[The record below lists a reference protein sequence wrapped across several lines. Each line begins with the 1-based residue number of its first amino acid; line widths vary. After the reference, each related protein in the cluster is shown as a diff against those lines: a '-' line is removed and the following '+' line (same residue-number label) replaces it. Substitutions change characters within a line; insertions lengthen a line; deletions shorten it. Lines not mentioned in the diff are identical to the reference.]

1 MTMQID
7 EAAVLPDAPASADIP
22 APQGSDPAAQA
33 AAEQQDGNAAE
44 QKQEQEQ
51 PELARDERGRFKG
64 VQARIDE
71 LTRARHQS
79 DREAVYWREMAQQ
92 QQQREQQA
100 QAEPVAKPQ
109 AGQFASYDEFTEAL
123 ADWKAEAKI
132 RSVLSE
138 RDAQAAQRAEGA
150 ARQAQQATFAERVSI
165 AQQSIADFDQVVGNA
180 EVEISPHVREVL
192 LDSDAGPVLAYVLA
206 KNPDEARRISK
217 MSPLMAARELGR
229 IEAAIAQNGVPPAS
243 PAAGRPVSNAPAPAR
258 TTATGTS
265 ASKDPARMSM
275 DEYVSW
281 RKSTGA
287 GWSR

>member
-1 MTMQID
+1 MQID
-7 EAAVLPDAPASADIP
+7 EAAVSPDAPASADLT
-22 APQGSDPAAQA
+22 APQGPDPAAQA
-33 AAEQQDGNAAE
+33 AAEQQDGSSNAE
-44 QKQEQEQ
+44 QEQTEQ
-51 PELARDERGRFKG
+51 PELPRDERGRFKG

-92 QQQREQQA
+92 QQRDPQA

-165 AQQSIADFDQVVGNA
+165 AQQSIADFDQVVGAA

-229 IEAAIAQNGVPPAS
+229 IEAAIAQHGVPPSA
-243 PAAGRPVSNAPAPAR
+243 PAAGRPVSNAPPPAR
-258 TTATGTS
+258 PTPTGAS
-265 ASKDPARMSM
+265 ASKDPAKMSM

-281 RKSTGA
+281 RKSSGA

>member
-1 MTMQID
+1 MQID
-7 EAAVLPDAPASADIP
+7 EAAVLPDAPASADNTVP
-22 APQGSDPAAQA
+22 TGPEPAAQA
-33 AAEQQDGNAAE
+33 AAEQQDGTAD
-44 QKQEQEQ
+44 QQQQTEQ

-92 QQQREQQA
+92 QQHREQQA
-100 QAEPVAKPQ
+100 QAEPAAKPQ

-229 IEAAIAQNGVPPAS
+229 IEAAIAQNGVPQAAP
-243 PAAGRPVSNAPAPAR
+243 AGRPVSNAPPPAR
-258 TTATGTS
+258 TTATGAS
-265 ASKDPARMSM
+265 ASKDPSKMSM

-281 RKSTGA
+281 RKSSGA